1 MENVESV
8 YPLSPMQLDILLR
21 SLRAPELAEYAE
33 QIRWTMQGDL
43 DVPAFA
49 LAWQRLAERH
59 PVLRTVFFWKGLD
72 NPLQVVRRTV
82 EARVELLDWRG
93 GPSGELEARMDG
105 LLRRER
111 RRFDLEAAPLFRVA
125 LARTG

>member
-33 QIRWTMQGDL
+33 QVCWTVRGDL
-43 DVPAFA
+43 DARAFERA
-49 LAWQRLAERH
+49 WSLLAARH

-72 NPLQVVRRTV
+72 TPLQVVRRTV
-82 EARVELLDWRG
+82 EIR
-93 GPSGELEARMDG
+93 
-105 LLRRER
+105 
-111 RRFDLEAAPLFRVA
+111 
-125 LARTG
+125 